1 GNLVGSN
8 IFNILFII
16 GTSATITPIEAS
28 LDTFRTDLIMMTA
41 IALLL
46 YPMMRFGDRVGR
58 WQGVGLLAL
67 YVGYM
72 VL

>member
-1 GNLVGSN
+1 
-8 IFNILFII
+8 
-16 GTSATITPIEAS
+16 
-28 LDTFRTDLIMMTA
+28 MMTA

-72 VL
+72 VLTLVQG